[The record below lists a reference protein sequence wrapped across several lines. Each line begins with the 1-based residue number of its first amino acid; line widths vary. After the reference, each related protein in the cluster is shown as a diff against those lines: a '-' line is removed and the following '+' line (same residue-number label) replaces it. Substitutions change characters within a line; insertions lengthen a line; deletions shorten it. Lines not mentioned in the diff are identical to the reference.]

1 MRGYLILSEARSGSS
16 WLSTLLGNSGE
27 MGLPAEWLA
36 PKAHQLDAKTLPFE
50 AFFAEIIRK
59 CSTANGAFGMKIFPN
74 QLFVT
79 QERYGR
85 DFIRH
90 CLAEHETALV
100 FLRRRDT
107 LRQAISFARAR
118 QTRAFAA
125 HHGAKAE
132 PRYDFEQ
139 IARCFFYIRESYN
152 FWQTYLDLLAVPF
165 TEFAY
170 EDLAGD
176 PHPFIAHVAEHLGVG
191 IPARIETR
199 MAVQRDGMTEEWIA
213 RFNDDCRSGDLLRAY
228 DRREHIP
235 GKMRNF
241 AKLATGKLEPR
252 YPFAF

>member
-1 MRGYLILSEARSGSS
+1 MRGYLLLTEARSGSNWLGS
-16 WLSTLLGNSGE
+16 LINQSQDMGRSTEWLSPKLHGLD
-27 MGLPAEWLA
+27 MGALSW
-36 PKAHQLDAKTLPFE
+36 D
-50 AFFAEIIRK
+50 AFFAEVIRK
-59 CSTANGAFGMKIFPN
+59 CSTPNGVFGMKIFPN

-79 QERYGR
+79 RERYSR

-90 CLAEHETALV
+90 CLCEHETAIV

-139 IARCFFYIRESYN
+139 IARCFFYIRESYG
-152 FWQTYLDLLAVPF
+152 FWQGYLDLLGVPF

-170 EDLAGD
+170 EDLAND
-176 PHPFIAHVAEHLGVG
+176 PSPFIAHIAGQLRVSPPATAE
-191 IPARIETR
+191 TT
-199 MAVQRDGMTEEWIA
+199 MTVQRDDLTEEWIA
-213 RFNDDCRSGDLLRAY
+213 RFNEDCSSGDLLKAY

-241 AKLATGKLEPR
+241 AKLATGKLKPR

>member
-16 WLSTLLGNSGE
+16 WLSTLLGHSGG
-27 MGLPAEWLA
+27 MGSPAEWLA
-36 PKAHQLDAKTLPFE
+36 PKAHRLDTTALSFD
-50 AFFAEIIRK
+50 AFFGEIIGK
-59 CSTANGAFGMKIFPN
+59 CSTPNGTFGMKIFPN

-90 CLAEHETALV
+90 CLCEHETALV

-125 HHGAKAE
+125 HRGAKAE
-132 PRYDFEQ
+132 PHYDFEQ

-152 FWQTYLDLLAVPF
+152 FWQSYLDLLGAPF
-165 TEFAY
+165 TEFVY

-176 PHPFIAHVAEHLGVG
+176 PSPFIAHIAEHLHVA
-191 IPARIETR
+191 PPEKAETR
-199 MAVQRDGMTEEWIA
+199 MVIQRDGLTEEWIA
-213 RFNDDCRSGDLLRAY
+213 RFNEDCQSGDLLRAY

>member
-1 MRGYLILSEARSGSS
+1 MHGYLILSEARSGSS
-16 WLSTLLGNSGE
+16 WLSTLLGHSGE

-36 PKAHQLDAKTLPFE
+36 PKAHRLDVNALSFD
-50 AFFAEIIRK
+50 AFFGEIIRK

-79 QERYGR
+79 QERCGR

-90 CLAEHETALV
+90 CLSEHETALV

-152 FWQTYLDLLAVPF
+152 FWQSYLELLGVPF

-176 PHPFIAHVAEHLGVG
+176 AHPFIAHVAEHLGVCA
-191 IPARIETR
+191 PARAETT
-199 MAVQRDGMTEEWIA
+199 MAVQRDGLTEEWIA
-213 RFNDDCRSGDLLRAY
+213 RFNEDCRSGNMLRAY
-228 DRREHIP
+228 DRREHIA

-241 AKLATGKLEPR
+241 AKLASGKLEPR

>member
-16 WLSTLLGNSGE
+16 WLSTLLGHSGE

-36 PKAHQLDAKTLPFE
+36 PKAHRLDTKAMPFDT
-50 AFFAEIIRK
+50 FFGEIIRK

-74 QLFVT
+74 QIFVT
-79 QERYGR
+79 NERYGR

-90 CLAEHETALV
+90 CLSEHETALV

-152 FWQTYLDLLAVPF
+152 FWQTYLELLRVPF

-176 PHPFIAHVAEHLGVG
+176 PHPFIAHIAEHLGVSA
-191 IPARIETR
+191 PATAETR
-199 MAVQRDGMTEEWIA
+199 MVVQRDGLTEEWIA
-213 RFNDDCRSGDLLRAY
+213 RFNEDCRSGDLLRAY

-241 AKLATGKLEPR
+241 AKLASGKLEPR